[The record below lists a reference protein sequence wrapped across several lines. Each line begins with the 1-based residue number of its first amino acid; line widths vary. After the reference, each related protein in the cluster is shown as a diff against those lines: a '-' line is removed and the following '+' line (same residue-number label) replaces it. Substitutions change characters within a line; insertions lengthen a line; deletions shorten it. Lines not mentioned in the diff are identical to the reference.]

1 MKHQDLEFNEQSTSY
16 VVIASTCVNFICHP
30 KGKKCLVP
38 VMLRMEAEF
47 YTLNRL
53 TMVELEYFNYR
64 GTLDRSTYMS
74 VEVVPFPMMSKGLIL
89 EHS

>member
-1 MKHQDLEFNEQSTSY
+1 
-16 VVIASTCVNFICHP
+16 
-30 KGKKCLVP
+30 
-38 VMLRMEAEF
+38 MLRMKAEF

-74 VEVVPFPMMSKGLIL
+74 VEVVPLPMMSKGLIL